1 MAGLLAGVSAEG
13 DSVSSSPLKEIAIAD
28 ATSEGEADPQRVY
41 SLAVRQRQVT
51 LGGLSETLGWSRER
65 TAAAVEKLC
74 HYNLLVSVHQDGE
87 TYSVSTPRHAAS
99 RLLAPLD
106 RQIESLEREAF
117 RLRAD
122 FGKYQVAYDEAVAG
136 SDRDLEFVTL
146 VGHDAINA
154 ELERAAARCQEEVLT
169 AQPGGGRSAES
180 LESAWSATKD
190 MLERGIRMRTVYQ
203 HSARF
208 SPATRRYVNQVI
220 KYGGQVR
227 SLEEFA
233 ERLIIFD
240 RKVAFIPARSDREV
254 ALAIQQPAIVEFLV
268 GIFERAWLLGTPF
281 PSQNRAPDV
290 QVLLSGVRLSIIKL
304 LADGETDETIARRM
318 GLSVRTCRSHISKI
332 YETFGARSRCQLG
345 VFMANSGLL
354 GGGADDVVGEN
365 AS

>member
-1 MAGLLAGVSAEG
+1 MSN
-13 DSVSSSPLKEIAIAD
+13 SPLKQIAITD
-28 ATSEGEADPQRVY
+28 ATSDDEADPERVY
-41 SLAVRQRQVT
+41 SLAVRQKQAR
-51 LGGLSETLGWSRER
+51 LDSLSKSLGWNRER

-74 HYNLLVSVHQDGE
+74 RYNLLVPVHQDRE
-87 TYSVSTPRHAAS
+87 TFRVAAPRHAAL

-106 RQIESLEREAF
+106 QQIERLEREAF

-122 FGKYQVAYDEAVAG
+122 FGKYQAAYTEAVAD
-136 SDRDLEFVTL
+136 SDRNVEFLTL

-154 ELERAAARCQEEVLT
+154 ELERAATRCQEEVLT

-180 LESAWSATKD
+180 LESAWKATKD
-190 MLERGIRMRTVYQ
+190 MLERGIHMRTVYQ

-208 SPATRRYVNQVI
+208 SPATRRYVKQVT
-220 KYGGQVR
+220 KHGGQVR
-227 SLEEFA
+227 SLEEFT

-254 ALAIQQPAIVEFLV
+254 ALAIYQPAIVEFLV
-268 GIFERAWLLGTPF
+268 GIFERVWLLGTPF

-290 QVLLSGVRLSIIKL
+290 QVLLSGVRLSIMKL
-304 LADGETDETIARRM
+304 LADGEADETIARRM

-345 VFMANSGLL
+345 VFIANSGLL
-354 GGGADDVVGEN
+354 DAGADDTVGEN
-365 AS
+365 ANIQ